1 MSNNGDNRK
10 YEGVSVK
17 LSPDQYVLLNAICDA
32 LGVNTYQIFQ
42 MFFYTLCKAAA
53 PMHEL
58 SPEIRKIMTL
68 METDAGWA
76 NAFNMANPNHLHVA
90 QAILIL
96 EQEGKKGFGAVM
108 IDKPFMDKAPEM
120 VDDID
125 PHRNDPQMTENV
137 DYILER
143 VTEVTM
149 HGIYRRLRLVG
160 GMMKCNNLS
169 DVLLDLIER
178 QGKELREEDDR
189 IQMQGEA
196 QFSDSGKRIEYGK
209 RTKAKH
215 HRTPDGEAMRQQR
228 IVFDDEDATTTD
240 TPDDRPYGKKADE
253 YMKNLEEQVKAEE
266 ADDMEK
272 EMGFRPHGEEW

>member
-1 MSNNGDNRK
+1 MSNKGENRK

-17 LSPDQYVLLNAICDA
+17 LSPDQYALLNAICDA

-68 METDAGWA
+68 METDVGWA

-108 IDKPFMDKAPEM
+108 IDKPFMGKAPEK

-125 PHRNDPQMTENV
+125 PNRNNPQMTENV

-149 HGIYRRLRLVG
+149 QGIYRRLRLVG
-160 GMMKCNNLS
+160 GMMGCNYLS
-169 DVLLDLIER
+169 DILLELIER
-178 QGKELREEDDR
+178 QGKDLREEDDR

-196 QFSDSGKRIEYGK
+196 QFSESGRKIEYGK

-228 IVFDDEDATTTD
+228 IVFDDN
-240 TPDDRPYGKKADE
+240 DREIADME
-253 YMKNLEEQVKAEE
+253 AQDWEGEHRQTEEPPT
-266 ADDMEK
+266 DMEK

>member
-1 MSNNGDNRK
+1 MSNKGENRK

-68 METDAGWA
+68 METDVGWA
-76 NAFNMANPNHLHVA
+76 NAFNLANPNHLHVA

-108 IDKPFMDKAPEM
+108 IDKPFMDKA
-120 VDDID
+120 
-125 PHRNDPQMTENV
+125 RMTECT
-137 DYILER
+137 DDILER

-149 HGIYRRLRLVG
+149 HGIYRRLRLMG
-160 GMMKCNNLS
+160 GKMGCDSLS
-169 DVLLDLIER
+169 DVLLTMIDAQSIIE
-178 QGKELREEDDR
+178 LEEENR

-196 QFSDSGKRIEYGK
+196 QFSESGRRIEYGK

-228 IVFDDEDATTTD
+228 IVFTDEDATTTD
-240 TPDDRPYGKKADE
+240 TPDERPYGDKADN
-253 YMKNLEEQVKAEE
+253 YMKNLAEQAKAEE
-266 ADDMEK
+266 AEDT
-272 EMGFRPHGEEW
+272 EW